1 MRKNTVTTM
10 VANDAPAITKPK
22 LTNCAA
28 PAKITADMAMACAT
42 LKPVFM
48 AIEPAS
54 KPHGITAMDKGI
66 IAIIPCQNKVR
77 LGVDAAC
84 KGSVWLLIGDF
95 RWVKRQYVVVE
106 WVLSCTKLR
115 VNAIALI

>member
-1 MRKNTVTTM
+1 
-10 VANDAPAITKPK
+10 
-22 LTNCAA
+22 
-28 PAKITADMAMACAT
+28 
-42 LKPVFM
+42 
-48 AIEPAS
+48 
-54 KPHGITAMDKGI
+54 MDKGI
-66 IAIIPCQNKVR
+66 IAIIPCQNKAR
-77 LGVDAAC
+77 LGVGVDAAC

>member
-1 MRKNTVTTM
+1 M
-10 VANDAPAITKPK
+10 VANDAPAITRPR

-66 IAIIPCQNKVR
+66 IAIIPCQNKAR
-77 LGVDAAC
+77 LGVGVDAAC
-84 KGSVWLLIGDF
+84 KGSVWLLIGGF
-95 RWVKRQYVVVE
+95 R
-106 WVLSCTKLR
+106 
-115 VNAIALI
+115 